1 MGLETRL
8 AKKRNDAVAEQQLAH
23 IVYFTLRENSPGR
36 MEELC
41 AACRYYLTGHD
52 GTVYFSVGTLVP
64 DLDREVNQRDFDVAL
79 HLVFSDRQSHDLYQV
94 SERHQKF
101 IELNRDNW
109 SQVRVYDSNLG

>member
-8 AKKRNDAVAEQQLAH
+8 AKKRNAAVAEQQLAH
-23 IVYFTLRENSPGR
+23 IVYFTLLENSPER
-36 MEELC
+36 VEELC
-41 AACRYYLTGHD
+41 AACRHYLTGHD

-94 SERHQKF
+94 SDRHQEF
-101 IELNRDNW
+101 IALNRDNW